1 MLWIELIDIS
11 LHKLVSETDQNIT
24 GFVLQLTRLLLDPYF
39 VLDTILPELKIVFFE
54 FRKTG
59 FSYFGKW
66 CIRVREEY
74 MKSFWE
80 TEWQVISLKT

>member
-1 MLWIELIDIS
+1 MLWIELMDIS

-59 FSYFGKW
+59 FSYFW
-66 CIRVREEY
+66 
-74 MKSFWE
+74 
-80 TEWQVISLKT
+80 